1 MACKGEDL
9 TGKRFGRLV
18 VLEKTKEKE
27 FSAYLWRC
35 RCDCGNEKLVTGPKL
50 MHGLVKSCGCL
61 LDEKLKRDIIGRREG
76 HLTAIR
82 RTEKRDKDHNT
93 IWVWRCDCGAEIER
107 SRRSVMGNYKTIPM
121 CPKCQEQKEK
131 AHMEKMR
138 QSIDTFETGCSQ
150 KVASYIRE
158 GKPNANNSSGVR
170 GVSWHKG
177 RKKWCAR
184 IEVDKKTKC
193 LGYFSSIKDAA
204 RAREEAI
211 AQIYGTEDEKPE
223 K

>member
-1 MACKGEDL
+1 
-9 TGKRFGRLV
+9 
-18 VLEKTKEKE
+18 
-27 FSAYLWRC
+27 
-35 RCDCGNEKLVTGPKL
+35 
-50 MHGLVKSCGCL
+50 
-61 LDEKLKRDIIGRREG
+61 
-76 HLTAIR
+76 
-82 RTEKRDKDHNT
+82 
-93 IWVWRCDCGAEIER
+93 
-107 SRRSVMGNYKTIPM
+107 
-121 CPKCQEQKEK
+121 
-131 AHMEKMR
+131 MEKMR
-138 QSIDTFETGCSQ
+138 QSIDLFETGCSQ

-158 GKPNANNSSGVR
+158 GKPNSNNSSGVR

-211 AQIYGTEDEKPE
+211 AQIYGTEDEKTE